1 MAKNPGQVGANAT
14 WDGPHQPTN
23 LKEGNPRYGMDP
35 IQVLKADTP
44 YKPGPITTKSYK
56 NRISSGIDLGIKPIQ

>member
-1 MAKNPGQVGANAT
+1 MAKQPGQLGQNAI
-14 WDGPHQPTN
+14 WDGPLQPSN
-23 LKEGNPRYGMDP
+23 LVPGDSRYGMDP